1 MNISQ
6 ENIDALNA
14 VVTLKISKADYEPKV
29 EEVLK
34 QYRKTASIPG
44 FRPGHVPV
52 SMVRKMFGKRA
63 LVEQVDKLVG
73 ESLMNYI
80 RDNKLDIIGEPLPS
94 ADMKTID
101 FDADNEEF
109 EFKFD
114 IALTPEINLDIN
126 DKITIPSYTIE
137 VTDDQVNDRIGLITS
152 QHATADKV
160 EAISETSFVKCSVS
174 NAAGVVA
181 ESASFSPNQ
190 IKDEAARAAFVGKKQ
205 GEVVTFDGQKTF
217 GDELAGLLKLSKDEA
232 AKIEGE
238 LQATI
243 GDITEYRD
251 AELNQELFDQV
262 FGKDAVK
269 SADEFRA
276 KVRETIEAENAG
288 SQDYRF
294 IVDAREQL
302 VKLAD
307 MSLPEAFLKRW
318 LTAINSTNEK
328 FTPELLESEMP
339 KFLED
344 LRWKIVRDSIIRK
357 NDIKMERAGLEEYA
371 KKTVRSHFMRFGVS
385 QFEPMV
391 ERYAADMLK
400 NEEQVRQLSDGYAT
414 EAAVDFV
421 KGKVTLQPQT
431 VSREAFEALFANKQ

>member
-1 MNISQ
+1 M
-6 ENIDALNA
+6 
-14 VVTLKISKADYEPKV
+14 
-29 EEVLK
+29 
-34 QYRKTASIPG
+34 
-44 FRPGHVPV
+44 
-52 SMVRKMFGKRA
+52 
-63 LVEQVDKLVG
+63 
-73 ESLMNYI
+73 
-80 RDNKLDIIGEPLPS
+80 PS
-94 ADMKTID
+94 
-101 FDADNEEF
+101 N
-109 EFKFD
+109 
-114 IALTPEINLDIN
+114 
-126 DKITIPSYTIE
+126 
-137 VTDDQVNDRIGLITS
+137 
-152 QHATADKV
+152 ATADKV

-174 NAAGVVA
+174 NADGVVA

-251 AELNQELFDQV
+251 AELNQELFDLV